1 MTNKKGKSKGSTT
14 LFFIMFFAILLSGCV
29 SAPRK
34 GAIPVSAKAIDA
46 GDAENGRKLFM
57 GYAHFENE
65 GPPCM
70 GCHSIGD
77 NGLLG
82 GGNMGPNLTDVSD
95 RLTQDKMVS
104 VLANSGAEIS
114 PVMEPIY
121 TTHTLTEAE
130 QADLIVFMTESAGE
144 EEVDKEW
151 MVFVLSFGGVG
162 AAVVFFGLIYR
173 NRLRGV
179 RKVLVRNAV
188 KKQQ

>member
-14 LFFIMFFAILLSGCV
+14 LFVIMFFAILLSGCM

-34 GAIPVSAKAIDA
+34 GAIPVSVKAIDA

-95 RLTQDKMVS
+95 RLTQNKMIS
-104 VLANSGAEIS
+104 ILANSGAEIS

-121 TTHTLTEAE
+121 TTHPLTEAE

-162 AAVVFFGLIYR
+162 AAVVFFGIIYR

-179 RKVLVRNAV
+179 RKTLVRDAV
-188 KKQQ
+188 RKQQ

>member
-34 GAIPVSAKAIDA
+34 GAIPVSVKAIDA

-114 PVMEPIY
+114 PGMEPIY
-121 TTHTLTEAE
+121 TTHPLTEAE

-162 AAVVFFGLIYR
+162 AMVVFFGLIYR
-173 NRLRGV
+173 NRLSGV

>member
-1 MTNKKGKSKGSTT
+1 MTNKKRKSKGSTT

-29 SAPRK
+29 SAQRK
-34 GAIPVSAKAIDA
+34 GAIPVSVKAIDT

-70 GCHSIGD
+70 GCHSVGE

-82 GGNMGPNLTDVSD
+82 GGIMGPNLTDVSD

-121 TTHTLTEAE
+121 TTHPLTEAE

-151 MVFVLSFGGVG
+151 MVYVISFGGVG
-162 AAVVFFGLIYR
+162 AAVAFFGLVYR
-173 NRLRGV
+173 SRLRGV
-179 RKVLVRNAV
+179 RKTLVRDAV

>member
-1 MTNKKGKSKGSTT
+1 MTNRKGKSKGSTI
-14 LFFIMFFAILLSGCV
+14 LFIVLLFAVVLSGCA

-34 GAIPVSAKAIDA
+34 GAIPVSASAIDA

-70 GCHSIGD
+70 GCHGIGD

-104 VLANSGAEIS
+104 ILANSGAEIS

-121 TTHTLTEAE
+121 TTHPLTESE

-162 AAVVFFGLIYR
+162 AAVVFFGLVYR

-179 RKVLVRNAV
+179 RKTLVRDA
-188 KKQQ
+188 

>member
-82 GGNMGPNLTDVSD
+82 GGNMGPNLTDVSA

-121 TTHTLTEAE
+121 TTHPLTEAE

-151 MVFVLSFGGVG
+151 MVYVISFGGVG
-162 AAVVFFGLIYR
+162 AAVAFFGLVYR
-173 NRLRGV
+173 SRLRGV
-179 RKVLVRNAV
+179 RKTLVRDAV

>member
-121 TTHTLTEAE
+121 TTHPLTEAE

-162 AAVVFFGLIYR
+162 AMVVFFGLIYR

-179 RKVLVRNAV
+179 RRVLVREAV